1 MKTHSFKHKA
11 SLTFLGWFGLF
22 AVVPSSLSAQTLA
35 EAVKLGLETSP
46 ALQADRMRLN
56 ATRELQVQANNLRR
70 PSIQVD
76 GSTNLRQNASL
87 SRGVYNFGRTEPA
100 SLSIQAVQPLMLG
113 GRYQAAVREA
123 DLRVA
128 QSIARIRAREL
139 TVVRQVIESY
149 ATVRR
154 DYLVA
159 EIRDQTVISLTRQL
173 IGAQLKRQ
181 EGLVGLTEVSQVETR
196 LAFAQAQVAAAR
208 ARLQQSW
215 ATIERLL
222 GSRPTGLT
230 EDELISVGI
239 PETLTEAI
247 ETALRNNHELK
258 TARFN
263 EDIARAVARRVQ
275 VENAPRINLQASLE
289 GNTDSSFNGSRSYD
303 ALIGARVVI
312 PLWNGGQPQSRARA
326 ALAEANASRIEA
338 NGAERTLT
346 EQVVQAWAARHAA
359 LDSMRI
365 AKELVRAAQAAQKG
379 TQLEFDVGLRSIIEV
394 LNQEQEL
401 QDAQVNLITTRSNL
415 MIAEATLAT
424 LIGMDPTGTIDSG
437 SELEIDL
444 VLPPPRSAIVPGR
457 PSNWEKPLMGAFD
470 AFEEIDRSLVRPV
483 IQRVKVGLFGPEQ

>member
-1 MKTHSFKHKA
+1 VETHSFKFKA
-11 SLTFLGWFGLF
+11 SLTFVSWFVL
-22 AVVPSSLSAQTLA
+22 AVVVPSSLSAQTLA
-35 EAVKLGLETSP
+35 EAVRLGLESSP
-46 ALQADRMRLN
+46 ALQSDRMRLN

-70 PSIQVD
+70 PSIQID
-76 GSTNLRQNASL
+76 GSTNLRENASL
-87 SRGVYNFGRTEPA
+87 SRGAYNFGRTEPA

-123 DLRVA
+123 DLRLA
-128 QSIARIRAREL
+128 QSLERIRAREL
-139 TVVRQVIESY
+139 TVVRQIIEAY

-159 EIRDQTVISLTRQL
+159 EIRDQTVISLSRQL

-196 LAFAQAQVAAAR
+196 LALAQAQVAAAR

-247 ETALRNNHELK
+247 ETALQNNHELK

-275 VENAPRINLQASLE
+275 VENAPRVNLQASLD

-303 ALIGARVVI
+303 AQIGARVVI
-312 PLWNGGQPQSRARA
+312 PLWNGGQPQSRTRA

-346 EQVVQAWAARHAA
+346 EQVIQAWAARQAA
-359 LDSMRI
+359 RDSIRI
-365 AKELVRAAQAAQKG
+365 SEELVRAAQAAQRG

-401 QDAQVNLITTRSNL
+401 QDAQVNLVTTRSSL
-415 MIAEATLAT
+415 KITEATLAT
-424 LIGMDPTGTIDSG
+424 LIGVDPTGTINSG
-437 SELEIDL
+437 SELEIDR
-444 VLPPPRSAIVPGR
+444 VLPARLAIVPGS
-457 PSNWEKPLMGAFD
+457 PSIWEKPLIGAFD
-470 AFEEIDRSLVRPV
+470 AFEEIDRSYVRPV
-483 IQRVKVGLFGPEQ
+483 IQRLKAGLFGPEQ

>member
-1 MKTHSFKHKA
+1 M
-11 SLTFLGWFGLF
+11 
-22 AVVPSSLSAQTLA
+22 PSSLSAQTLA
-35 EAVKLGLETSP
+35 EAVKLGLESSP
-46 ALQADRMRLN
+46 TLQADRMRLN

-70 PSIQVD
+70 PSIQID

-87 SRGVYNFGRTEPA
+87 SRGAYNFGRTEPA

-128 QSIARIRAREL
+128 QSIERIRAREL
-139 TVVRQVIESY
+139 TVVRQIIEAY

-159 EIRDQTVISLTRQL
+159 EIRDQTLISLSRQL

-312 PLWNGGQPQSRARA
+312 PLWNGGQPQSRTRA

-346 EQVVQAWAARHAA
+346 EQVIQVWAARQSAR
-359 LDSMRI
+359 DSMRI
-365 AKELVRAAQAAQKG
+365 AKELVRAAQAAQTG

-401 QDAQVNLITTRSNL
+401 QDAQVNLVTARSNL
-415 MIAEATLAT
+415 MTTEATLAT
-424 LIGMDPTGTIDSG
+424 LIGVDPTGTINSG
-437 SELEIDL
+437 PELEIDP
-444 VLPPPRSAIVPGR
+444 VLPSRLAIVPGR
-457 PSNWEKPLMGAFD
+457 PSNWEKPLIGAFD
-470 AFEEIDRSLVRPV
+470 AFEEIDRSYVRPV
-483 IQRVKVGLFGPEQ
+483 IQRLKAGLFGPEQ